1 MAKNDLA
8 SAGFVQRPVDA
19 AAVHERD
26 EIPRIALEEQQAIA
40 VFGPEGDMPLDM
52 GDQTFREIGEYRYVA
67 QRWSVS
73 KGRHVFRARL
83 FDDAAT

>member
-1 MAKNDLA
+1 
-8 SAGFVQRPVDA
+8 FVQRLVDA

-26 EIPRIALEEQQAIA
+26 EISRIALEEQQAIA
-40 VFGPEGDMPLDM
+40 VFRPGRDVTLDV
-52 GDQTFREIGEYRYVA
+52 REQALRKIGEYRYIA
-67 QRWSVS
+67 QRLSVS